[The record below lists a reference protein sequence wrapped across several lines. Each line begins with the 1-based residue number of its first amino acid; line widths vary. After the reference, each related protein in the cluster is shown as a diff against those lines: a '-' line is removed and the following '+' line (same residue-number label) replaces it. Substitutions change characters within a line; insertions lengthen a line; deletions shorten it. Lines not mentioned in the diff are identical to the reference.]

1 MHIVLN
7 FLRGFFGNYL
17 LISAICGWLVAQLI
31 KMIIALCTGHR
42 VNPIKMLV
50 SNGGMPS
57 SHSATV
63 LAMATACLMKDGISS
78 EHFAMAAS
86 LAFIVMNDAAGVRY
100 QTGEQSKI
108 LNRMVKEIFPDTD
121 EENPPP
127 ALKELVGHTPLQ
139 IFMGAIVGVLVA
151 IALGFLMGV
160 ISL

>member
-1 MHIVLN
+1 MFIVD
-7 FLRGFFGNYL
+7 FIRGFFSNYL
-17 LISAICGWLVAQLI
+17 LISAICGWLAAQVI
-31 KMIIALCTGHR
+31 KMMVGLFTGHR

-63 LAMATACLMKDGISS
+63 LAMAAAAFLRYGVASPY
-78 EHFAMAAS
+78 FALAS
-86 LAFIVMNDAAGVRY
+86 VLAFIVMNDAANVRY

-108 LNRMVKEIFPDTD
+108 INRMVKEVFPDTD

-127 ALKELVGHTPLQ
+127 HLKELVGHTLLQ
-139 IFMGAIVGVLVA
+139 VTMGAIVGVLVA
-151 IALGFLMGV
+151 VAVGFLMGE